1 MSDRQ
6 PLKAFKRGPSL
17 EDSKWYKGLLT
28 TYLAEKD
35 DTNGAFSIIDANT
48 EPGKEPPPHIHTH
61 EDELFYVLEG
71 EFDVYVGDEAFK
83 VGAGECVFLP
93 RLRPHAFVI
102 RSPRLHVLA
111 LFAPA
116 GLEQAFK
123 TMVQPAERLE
133 IPQGM
138 ETYATADLTK
148 TLEIL
153 SQYGVRNL
161 TSEEIAEQLPL
172 YPHPV
177 LPSTTRLH
185 ACK

>member
-1 MSDRQ
+1 MNDTQ
-6 PLKAFKRGPSL
+6 PLKVFKRGPSL

-28 TYLAEKD
+28 TYLAEKN
-35 DTNGAFSIIDANT
+35 DTNGAFSIIDATT

-71 EFDVYVGDEAFK
+71 EFDVYVGKEAFK
-83 VGAGECVFLP
+83 VGVGECIFLP
-93 RLRPHAFVI
+93 RLKPHAFVI
-102 RSPRLHVLA
+102 RSPQLRVLA
-111 LFAPA
+111 LFSPA

-123 TMVQPAERLE
+123 TMVQPAEKLE

-148 TLEIL
+148 TLAIL
-153 SQYGVRNL
+153 NQYGVRNL

-172 YPHPV
+172 YPRLV
-177 LPSTTRLH
+177 LPGT
-185 ACK
+185 AK